1 MKLAI
6 LLTATIKVQVIGG
19 NFTMSERAQMYAST
33 LRFYAKTFGKKYPI
47 VFLENSDY
55 NLSELKKEF
64 NDKLDIEWIQLL
76 PSENLPFNPNK
87 GKSFNEY
94 LMIKEGILRSQKL
107 KQCTHFLK
115 ITGRY
120 AMVNILTMTKEI
132 EKRAKN
138 KVFMGDIKDTNLY
151 ELIGSKNC
159 VHWGDSRFWVAQI
172 EYYKKHLLNCYLEMN
187 DCEDGKWAEHYLLR
201 MARQYK
207 KDNRFIFR
215 FQHQVLFNGIT
226 GMRTSID
233 LATGKFR
240 QDSLKIRIKCKIR
253 HILRILFPNFWF

>member
-6 LLTATIKVQVIGG
+6 LLTATIKVQVVGG
-19 NFTMSERAQMYAST
+19 NFTMNERANMYTST
-33 LRFYAKTFGKKYPI
+33 LRFYATTFGKKYPI
-47 VFLENSDY
+47 IFLENSDY
-55 NLSELKKEF
+55 DLSELKKEF
-64 NDKLDIEWIQLL
+64 NDKLDIEWIQLR

-87 GKSFNEY
+87 GKSYNEY
-94 LMIKEGILRSQKL
+94 LMIKEGIIRSQKL

-120 AMVNILTMTKEI
+120 AMVNIITIIKEI

-151 ELIGSKNC
+151 KLIGSKTYG
-159 VHWGDSRFWVAQI
+159 HWGDSRFWVAQI
-172 EYYKKHLLNCYLEMN
+172 EYYKDYLLNCYLEMN

-201 MARQYK
+201 MARKNK

-226 GMRTSID
+226 GMKTSAE

-240 QDSLKIRIKCKIR
+240 QDSFGMRVKSQIRY
-253 HILRILFPNFWF
+253 ILRILFPNFWF

>member
-76 PSENLPFNPNK
+76 PSENLQFNPNK

-151 ELIGSKNC
+151 ELIGSKNYG
-159 VHWGDSRFWVAQI
+159 HWGDSRFWVAQI
-172 EYYKKHLLNCYLEMN
+172 EYYKNHLLNCYLEMN